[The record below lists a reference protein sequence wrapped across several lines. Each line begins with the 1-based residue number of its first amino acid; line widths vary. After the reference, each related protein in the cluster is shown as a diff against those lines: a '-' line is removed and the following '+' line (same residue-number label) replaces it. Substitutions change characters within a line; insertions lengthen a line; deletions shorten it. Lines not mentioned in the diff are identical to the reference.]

1 MGKPKQYD
9 VGIDTFERMFA
20 NMDKKEL
27 MACVRFNIDKYNIRD
42 KGQDESDLI
51 KIIDY
56 AQYGLK
62 VLREKEDGNNR
73 AKKKME

>member
-1 MGKPKQYD
+1 MKPKQYD
-9 VGIDTFERMFA
+9 VGIDTFDRMFE

-42 KGQDESDLI
+42 KGQDKKDLQ

-56 AQYGLK
+56 ANYGLK
-62 VLREKEDGNNR
+62 ILEQKDG
-73 AKKKME
+73 